1 MKYRYHQAH
10 LLSLT
15 HSGEVNHGQKKQKQ
29 TNIALGLFCR
39 ICFGFELF
47 CILGKVRHAEKQTL
61 KLDCVAAIVLVL
73 DCFQSTWVR

>member
-1 MKYRYHQAH
+1 MDEK
-10 LLSLT
+10 
-15 HSGEVNHGQKKQKQ
+15 KQ

-47 CILGKVRHAEKQTL
+47 CILGKVKHAEKQTL
-61 KLDCVAAIVLVL
+61 NLDYVAAFVLVL